1 MLSLVHSCP
10 PSSTHAIYTQARD
23 LSSGDQSPVRAQE
36 PLRAPCLVASAFH
49 TSHDGPA
56 LLPPRLPAPGPLMSG
71 LGSSPLGQ
79 RTCTSPGWP
88 LALCSCSSLLLP
100 SCSIMLLFQDCKS
113 PGSFLL
119 SVLVPWVF
127 LLRTPLRLVLEVLGG
142 SGLCLFHFIPSHRD
156 LRSGSVSQS
165 STRAVLWWRPP
176 ISQAVFLVLHDG
188 PLYSIPV
195 GG

>member
-1 MLSLVHSCP
+1 M
-10 PSSTHAIYTQARD
+10 
-23 LSSGDQSPVRAQE
+23 
-36 PLRAPCLVASAFH
+36 RAPCLVASAFH